1 MHREYP
7 QFFLEINY
15 ATISFNFLK
24 LNWRGNKKR
33 EEKKASNFILFSNFP
48 TGNEYLWASM
58 VILKEQFLFQ
68 TERSIKKKQ

>member
-33 EEKKASNFILFSNFP
+33 EERKLQTLFYFQ
-48 TGNEYLWASM
+48 
-58 VILKEQFLFQ
+58 IFLLGMN
-68 TERSIKKKQ
+68 IYGHPW